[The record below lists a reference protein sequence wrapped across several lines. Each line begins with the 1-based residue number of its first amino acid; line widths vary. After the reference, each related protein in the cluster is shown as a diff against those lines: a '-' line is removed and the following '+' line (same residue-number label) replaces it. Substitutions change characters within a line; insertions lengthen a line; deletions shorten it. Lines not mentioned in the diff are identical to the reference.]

1 LLFFVLHQC
10 VNIGH
15 QNTESSKQAKGI
27 PMSETLM
34 NTYARLPIA
43 FTHGEGAYLYD
54 EQERAYLDAV
64 SGIAVCSL
72 GHAHPAVAEAL
83 CEQSKRLIHT
93 SNLYQVPNQQK
104 LADALIRLSGMD
116 KVFFGNSGAEANEA
130 AIKLARKYA
139 TQRGIT
145 NPEILV
151 MENSFHGRTLA
162 TLSATGNPK
171 VQEGFAPLVG
181 GFVRVPF
188 NDVRAIKAAIDSHP
202 NLVAILVE
210 PVQGEGGVF
219 VPAQDYLT
227 QIRQLC
233 DQHQLLMMVDEIQ
246 TGIGRT
252 GRWFAYQHADIL
264 PDVVTLAKALGN
276 GVPIG
281 ACLAQGVAANL
292 FSPGSHGTTF
302 GGNPLACAA
311 GLAVLHTL
319 EQHNYLH
326 LVETQGEQL
335 LADFKQALANQTGIV
350 DIRGLGYM
358 IGIQL
363 DRPCGELVKMALSKG
378 LLINVTRG
386 DTIRLLPPFVM
397 SQAQAKQLIDGVT
410 ALLSDFLN

>member
-1 LLFFVLHQC
+1 
-10 VNIGH
+10 
-15 QNTESSKQAKGI
+15 
-27 PMSETLM
+27 MSETLM
-34 NTYARLPIA
+34 NTYARLPVA

-54 EQERAYLDAV
+54 QQERAYLDAV

-104 LADALIRLSGMD
+104 LADTLIRLSGMD

-188 NDVRAIKAAIDSHP
+188 NDVTAIKAAIDSHP

-219 VPAQDYLT
+219 VPAQDYLA

-252 GRWFAYQHADIL
+252 GRWFAFQHANIL

-281 ACLAQGVAANL
+281 ACLAKGTAANL

-311 GLAVLHTL
+311 GLAVLNTL

-326 LVETQGEQL
+326 LVETQGAQL

-363 DRPCGELVKMALSKG
+363 DRPCGDLVKMALEKG

-397 SQAQAKQLIDGVT
+397 SQAQSKQLVDGVT
-410 ALLSDFLN
+410 SLLTDFLK